1 MKNAETQQSRAAAAL
16 SARSRWA
23 ITGTPIQNHMKG
35 AQPTPSL
42 STISGL
48 RRGRQRVV
56 RAYCAHS
63 MRCNVSTKPLPT
75 SADLYGILA
84 FLHMEPLA
92 QRAVFRAALERPL
105 AIGDTSGMLRLRL
118 LLASTAMRRLKTTTV
133 GGRAIVA
140 LPPKTVEIVKVELG
154 GEQRRA
160 YDTWEEAG
168 RAVIAQHLEAE
179 QLLQNYASVLE
190 IILRCARLLLARAQ
204 AGVRGQRQGA
214 SASAAKAR
222 LPLQPRRV
230 CLWLTAIAPRLH
242 LLLPLAATR

>member
-48 RRGRQRVV
+48 HRGRQRIVN
-56 RAYCAHS
+56 ACCAHRT
-63 MRCNVSTKPLPT
+63 RCNLSTA

-92 QRAVFRAALERPL
+92 QRAVFRASLERPL

-154 GEQRRA
+154 GAQRRA

-190 IILRCARLLLARAQ
+190 IILRCVCLLWTYAQ
-204 AGVRGQRQGA
+204 PDVRGQCQGA
-214 SASAAKAR
+214 SVRPCRCADAASVPPLGVDAR
-222 LPLQPRRV
+222 GGG
-230 CLWLTAIAPRLH
+230 
-242 LLLPLAATR
+242 